1 MGGSIKKVLCCM
13 GLAIGVSK
21 DVINVLLARLCSRVP
36 VDKETIDEMARLSDE
51 YAANVRELLAKL

>member
-21 DVINVLLARLCSRVP
+21 DVINVLMARMCSRVAI
-36 VDKETIDEMARLSDE
+36 DRKTIDEMSRLSDE
-51 YAANVRELLAKL
+51 YAANVRGLLVKL